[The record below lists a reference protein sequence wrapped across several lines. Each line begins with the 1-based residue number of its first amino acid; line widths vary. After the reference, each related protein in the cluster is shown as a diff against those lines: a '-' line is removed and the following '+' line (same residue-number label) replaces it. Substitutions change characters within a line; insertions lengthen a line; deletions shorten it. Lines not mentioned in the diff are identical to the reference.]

1 MASPKLKINRP
12 LKKGKLVLSKKDLK
26 DINDLYA
33 YHKDGD
39 VMSLT
44 ITKYKK
50 YRSNPQ
56 LSYYFAVP
64 VKILSEHLGYHV
76 DEMHDLLKHMFNP
89 KMIDINGFCVEIG
102 GSTGELKTDQ
112 MEDYL
117 SRIRMWASSDLN
129 VFIPLPNEDTDA
141 NG

>member
-12 LKKGKLVLSKKDLK
+12 LKNGKMVLSDKDHK
-26 DINDLYA
+26 DIKALYE

-39 VMSLT
+39 IMSLT
-44 ITKYKK
+44 IQKYKK
-50 YRSNPQ
+50 KRSNPQ
-56 LSYYFAVP
+56 LRYYFAVP

-89 KMIDINGFCVEIG
+89 KMIDVKGYCVEIG
-102 GSTGELKTDQ
+102 GSTGDLKTDE

-117 SRIRMWASSDLN
+117 SRIRMWASSELN
-129 VFIPLPNEDTDA
+129 VYIPLPNEAGYDY
-141 NG
+141 

>member
-12 LKKGKLVLSKKDLK
+12 LKKGKLALSKKDLK

-89 KMIDINGFCVEIG
+89 KMIDVKGFCVEIG

>member
-1 MASPKLKINRP
+1 MASPKLKIVRP
-12 LKKGKLVLSKKDLK
+12 MKGGKPALSEKDRQ
-26 DINDLYA
+26 DILDLYTN
-33 YHKDGD
+33 YQDGD
-39 VMSLT
+39 LIAMT
-44 ITKYKK
+44 IGKNKK

-89 KMIDINGFCVEIG
+89 KMIDVKGFCVEIG

-129 VFIPLPNEDTDA
+129 VFIPLPNEATDA